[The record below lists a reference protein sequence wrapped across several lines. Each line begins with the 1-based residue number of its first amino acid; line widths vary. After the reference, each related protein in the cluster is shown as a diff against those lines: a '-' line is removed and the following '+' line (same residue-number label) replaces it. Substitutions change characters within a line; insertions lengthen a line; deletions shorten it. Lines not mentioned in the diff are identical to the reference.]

1 MKNKKKI
8 WTIII
13 LSLISVILLAGGGIF
28 YKKYM
33 SPFFNIKQ
41 TVYVYVNE
49 NKDYNDLL
57 SQLQSVAHV
66 KNVNVFDHI
75 ARAMKYPNNMRTGR
89 YVITPDMT
97 CKRLLQNLKNGN
109 QSPCRITFNNIRL
122 KEDFVKRISEQL
134 MFKEG
139 ELYQQLSD
147 SAVCA
152 QFGFDV
158 NTIPCMFIPNTYEMY
173 WNISAEKFMKKMKS
187 EYDKFWTPERI
198 EKAQEI
204 PLTPIQVSVLAS
216 IVEEE
221 TAASS
226 EFSTVAGLYI
236 NRLKRG
242 MLLQADPTIKYAMG
256 DFSLKRI
263 LFVHLEND
271 SPYNTYKHS
280 GLPPGPIRIPSIRC
294 IDAVLDYAQH
304 NYIYMCAK
312 EDFSGKHNFA
322 STLSEHN
329 SNATKY
335 QAALNRNNIK

>member
-1 MKNKKKI
+1 MKNKKKS
-8 WTIII
+8 WIII
-13 LSLISVILLAGGGIF
+13 IALLVSVILITGGFI

-57 SQLQSVAHV
+57 SQLQSVAHI
-66 KNVNVFDHI
+66 KDVNIFDHI
-75 ARAMKYPNNMRTGR
+75 ARAMKYPGNMRTGR
-89 YVITPDMT
+89 YEITPDMT
-97 CKRLLQNLKNGN
+97 CRHLLENLENGN
-109 QSPCRITFNNIRL
+109 QTPCRLTFNNIRL
-122 KEDFVKRISEQL
+122 KEDLVKRIGEQL
-134 MFKEG
+134 MFSEG
-139 ELYQQLSD
+139 ELYQQLND
-147 SAVCA
+147 SVVCA
-152 QFGFDV
+152 QLGFDT
-158 NTIPCMFIPNTYEMY
+158 NTILCMFIPNTYEMY
-173 WNISAEKFMKKMKS
+173 WNIPVEKFIKKMKS

-204 PLTPIQVSVLAS
+204 PLTPIQASILAS

-226 EFSTVAGLYI
+226 EYPTIAGLYI

-242 MLLQADPTIKYAMG
+242 MLLQADPTLKYAVG

-263 LFVHLEND
+263 LYTHLETD
-271 SPYNTYKHS
+271 SPYNTYKHA
-280 GLPPGPIRIPSIRC
+280 GLPPGPIRIPSIRG
-294 IDAVLDYAQH
+294 IDAVLNYEQH

-322 STLSEHN
+322 TTLSEHN
-329 SNATKY
+329 SNAAKY